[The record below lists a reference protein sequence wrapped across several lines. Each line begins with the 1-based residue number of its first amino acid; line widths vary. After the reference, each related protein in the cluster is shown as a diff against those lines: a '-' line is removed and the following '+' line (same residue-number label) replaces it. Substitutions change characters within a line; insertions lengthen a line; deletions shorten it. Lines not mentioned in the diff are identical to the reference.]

1 MSDDPVFSIYE
12 LGIIQN
18 SLRKRMAMIE
28 DFRIGVVTQDLEEEI
43 EMSEQIDAFKLE
55 VECIQDKVRSMIEN
69 RAE

>member
-28 DFRIGVVTQDLEEEI
+28 DFRTDVVTQDLEPET
-43 EMSEQIDAFKLE
+43 EMSQQIDVFKQE
-55 VECIQDKVRSMIEN
+55 VQHIQDKVRSMVES
-69 RAE
+69 RVE

>member
-12 LGIIQN
+12 LSIIQN
-18 SLRKRMAMIE
+18 SLRKRISMIE

-55 VECIQDKVRSMIEN
+55 VECNQDKVRSMIKN

>member
-69 RAE
+69 RAG